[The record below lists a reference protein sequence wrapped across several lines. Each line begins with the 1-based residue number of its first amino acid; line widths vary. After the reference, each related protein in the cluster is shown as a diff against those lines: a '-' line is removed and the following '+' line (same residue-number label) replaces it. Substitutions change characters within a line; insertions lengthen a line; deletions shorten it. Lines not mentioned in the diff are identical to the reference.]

1 MPNVSPR
8 YTGFGYDEVLLEILP
23 VFILVAAVAA
33 VGVVFWVAVRW
44 FRGVRH
50 RLTRP
55 ELRNRALEESERLFQ
70 LVEER
75 EAARPEQDPIIKDH
89 EFPHRRVTVH
99 DEETQAIYIEKHLP
113 RVADLREQFAER
125 HVRNRTLDDLYESVE
140 NDADIRTVSTALAEM
155 SKRLG

>member
-1 MPNVSPR
+1 M
-8 YTGFGYDEVLLEILP
+8 EILP
-23 VFILVAAVAA
+23 VFILAAAVVA
-33 VGVVFWVAVRW
+33 VVAVFGVAVRR

-75 EAARPEQDPIIKDH
+75 EAARPEHDPIIKDH

>member
-1 MPNVSPR
+1 M
-8 YTGFGYDEVLLEILP
+8 EILP
-23 VFILVAAVAA
+23 IIALAAAVAA
-33 VGVVFWVAVRW
+33 VVAVFWMVVRR

-75 EAARPEQDPIIKDH
+75 EAARPEHDPIIKDH

-99 DEETQAIYIEKHLP
+99 DEETQEIYFEEHLP

-125 HVRNRTLDDLYESVE
+125 RIKNRTLDDLYESVE